1 MEERHPSSVTVHLWP
16 DLGRPCFP
24 LPPVAAPAAVVE
36 DNSRVVSVRWD
47 RRRVV
52 AWSTFHS
59 TRPVHA
65 AVAVGG
71 FGMLLVERRSGGR
84 HWLVEREE
92 RAPVIG

>member
-1 MEERHPSSVTVHLWP
+1 M
-16 DLGRPCFP
+16 
-24 LPPVAAPAAVVE
+24 
-36 DNSRVVSVRWD
+36 
-47 RRRVV
+47 V

-92 RAPVIG
+92 RATLERAYVSMELTRC